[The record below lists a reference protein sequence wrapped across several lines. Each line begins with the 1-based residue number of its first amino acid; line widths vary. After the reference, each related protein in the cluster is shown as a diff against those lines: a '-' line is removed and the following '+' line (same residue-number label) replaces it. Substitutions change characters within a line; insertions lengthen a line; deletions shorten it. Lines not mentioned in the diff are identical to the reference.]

1 MGKQFTFNTTSAEQ
15 GNVYLR
21 STALPHYRQSAADE
35 DQFHSFHVTP
45 RVLLRGAKHRSLA
58 VIRFKKMVIIT
69 FCLRLYQGDTVVFE
83 TGGLTLCEEIKPYL
97 RFTTSFLCRESANG
111 RCKFGN
117 PLFSVENV
125 FVLSGV
131 PKLACS
137 F

>member
-58 VIRFKKMVIIT
+58 VIMFENSDNHKVQPTSKFSKSVTKGKDI
-69 FCLRLYQGDTVVFE
+69 CYQPVFHIFE
-83 TGGLTLCEEIKPYL
+83 FY
-97 RFTTSFLCRESANG
+97 SA
-111 RCKFGN
+111 F
-117 PLFSVENV
+117 
-125 FVLSGV
+125 
-131 PKLACS
+131 
-137 F
+137 